1 MWKSSRK
8 PVWGGG
14 KWVSVSAYVRTRLCK
29 HDVILIC
36 TARGWA
42 HRGGVLQIYSCA
54 NSSLFGLTF
63 SKLPPWTKQQA
74 LRYEL
79 FKDLWELLLNK
90 MECRWKTKEWT
101 LCFAFTMLLEN
112 DKTTI
117 PKRICGLYYTH
128 SIFFLSPVLFLSI
141 FELLVF
147 SNNPNCVFVDGGRC
161 RPYVY
166 RDRERYLLL
175 V

>member
-1 MWKSSRK
+1 M
-8 PVWGGG
+8 
-14 KWVSVSAYVRTRLCK
+14 SVSTYVRTWLCK

-63 SKLPPWTKQQA
+63 SKLSPWTKQQA

-90 MECRWKTKEWT
+90 NGVAVKNKRVNSVF
-101 LCFAFTMLLEN
+101 CFHYVVGKWQ
-112 DKTTI
+112 D
-117 PKRICGLYYTH
+117 YH
-128 SIFFLSPVLFLSI
+128 SQVDMWVVVYPFHIFFLSPVLFRRFLSYWFSAAVWVVFLWMVDDVDPI
-141 FELLVF
+141 NSERVTYCLSRYCVALLRLYYSTV
-147 SNNPNCVFVDGGRC
+147 
-161 RPYVY
+161 
-166 RDRERYLLL
+166 
-175 V
+175 